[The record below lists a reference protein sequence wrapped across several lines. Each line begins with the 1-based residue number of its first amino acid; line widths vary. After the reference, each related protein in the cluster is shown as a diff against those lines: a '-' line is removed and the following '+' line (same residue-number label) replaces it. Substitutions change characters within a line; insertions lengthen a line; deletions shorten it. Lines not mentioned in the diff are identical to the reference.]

1 MIFKCDLLS
10 ILQLKIFSGI
20 LNLIQNDKTVNLN
33 NTSENKLLG
42 LDVSGKVGIHN
53 SFNTSGN
60 NLWNKGE
67 VESRG
72 FFTLTSLTTQKNL
85 IATNRA
91 TAVLT
96 YKSGVWTSKDTG
108 FGLVE
113 KGVLL
118 LVL

>member
-20 LNLIQNDKTVNLN
+20 LNLIQKDKTVNLN

-42 LDVSGKVGIHN
+42 LDDSGKVGIHN
-53 SFNTSGN
+53 SFNTFGN
-60 NLWNKGE
+60 DLWNKGE
-67 VESRG
+67 VDSRG

-85 IATNRA
+85 IATNQ
-91 TAVLT
+91 TN
-96 YKSGVWTSKDTG
+96 